1 MQVRWLLALLVLT
14 STCFAAP
21 LRIVDITGDADL
33 VPLSDAFADL
43 GERATVTAP
52 GLNQPLDLGGA
63 DVLVIDGETDLD
75 ARSVQAGA
83 LEAFVRNGGGLLIAG
98 MPATLSKTTRLWQL
112 LGDTAPANVV
122 AADLFPDNSGDWMWT
137 GPQAGETPDHIRHIR
152 KTITV
157 AKPVRR
163 AYIRTTADN
172 LYWVYVNGEQ
182 VGYHWSW
189 YDLELWN
196 ITDNLKQGKN
206 VIAFKARNVDG
217 PGGFYAQV
225 GIEYEDGTRELIASD
240 RTWKFHIPEEQGWN
254 TVEFD
259 DEAWQPA
266 REITPFAARGVLP
279 DRGSELEGELSMDL
293 THPVFNAI
301 ADRFGP
307 VSTVRD
313 LDPKPGSQVL
323 ARVAG
328 QPVLLA
334 RELGQGR
341 VLLINTVGKRGGIGT
356 GEMADDLLCTS
367 LLWLG
372 KRAEPVRFG
381 SAEYLPETVPI
392 DGQVRPYLRLLRA
405 DPQSPVELRVS
416 VEYADR
422 HTLEQEAGE
431 LSPLRTTVDGN
442 GLEGEIR
449 LLDYRA
455 EGTLVF
461 TATMSDEE
469 GNVTFRRDWQS
480 EATNPVNIALSVP
493 GNRTVTAEGFQIDFA
508 GTRQGDLP
516 EGAQIVAWVEDPSG
530 RELARIAPAPRED
543 RFDWSYRVPNLAEGE
558 YRLRT
563 RVSTAEGKILDE
575 SALTFHVV
583 PRLDLGDFYPTTMRL
598 SPFST
603 FDQAAIEA
611 EIEAIIAHGFNTLTF
626 SGRRLRTGP
635 NAVLDFAE
643 DYAQRRGMAVS
654 YSFQGDFSLLNRD
667 TPPPVSVY
675 SPEYSAALRP
685 VIEKAVETCRRVPR
699 LLNVQGYMDEPFQV
713 GGNTFD
719 DRPPAREEF
728 RRRYGIEMPTREEA
742 MKDPALWLK
751 YVDFWSD
758 GFAAGWRQSYAMVKE
773 LYPDFWVELTHDS
786 HNTFGAAGNGFRG
799 SWAVD
804 DVFHW
809 GAPFDSVNYDIY
821 PYLSTDFRRGKFRD
835 PMVPRIAGI
844 HMAFAQMRN
853 LAYTYEKKLGFWV
866 ESGWGG
872 KLAPESDLRRF
883 TWSPRELTYTAI
895 AAGCDYLNTFWGI
908 PEDPRWWQTHGE
920 TMNEVKAVA
929 PLLTRSKVPQA
940 KAAFLFPRTQHVLL
954 QEEYWN
960 VMVALEAFRRAYGD
974 LDCIHEDQLA
984 QGKLDQYAILCL
996 FDVHLMK
1003 RASAETIRAWCEK
1016 GGFLLADEVPSLDE
1030 LKRPLGIFEQLFGV
1044 TGSAEVREGPFV
1056 ISGSPATGEVPRL
1069 WGLRSYT
1076 SGDATPSRETA
1087 GGAPVWFQRQAGEGS
1102 ARLLNLPLKDCY
1114 FHALAQSDTSPDAAG
1129 ILGLINAATAGMP
1142 APNVASNNPEIE
1154 AAVRQTEQG
1163 TTLLFVIN
1171 HEGQDPVTT
1180 VQVNCAP
1187 PGCIARDLVSG
1198 ERVATEGE
1206 YRLMLE
1212 CPWGTTRLIGLFPS
1226 DPSGVAI
1233 VGLPETAQ
1241 AGETVAYTVE
1251 VGGGDSEGN
1260 HLLDI
1265 TVAGPDGQA
1274 RLAFSGRT
1282 CTENGRCERNVR
1294 LPINAQPG
1302 TWTVLAKSLWDG
1314 SSAQATFQ
1322 VRESTE
1328 G

>member
-1 MQVRWLLALLVLT
+1 MRTRWLLALFALT
-14 STCFAAP
+14 SVGFAAP
-21 LRIVDITGDADL
+21 LRVVDLTGDVDL

-43 GERATVTAP
+43 GDRAIVTAP
-52 GLNQPLDLGGA
+52 DAQQPLDLDSA
-63 DVLVIDGETDLD
+63 DVLVVDGVSDLA

-83 LEAFVRNGGGLLIAG
+83 MDAFVRSGGGLLIAG
-98 MPATLSKTTRLWQL
+98 VPATLAKTAQLWQT
-112 LGDTAPANVV
+112 LGEAAPAKVL
-122 AADLFPDNSGDWMWT
+122 AADLFPDNSGDWMWV
-137 GPQAGETPDHIRHIR
+137 GPQAGETPDHIRYIR

-157 AKPVRR
+157 DRPVRR

-196 ITDNLKQGKN
+196 ITANLKQGEN

-217 PGGFYAQV
+217 PGGFYAQI

-240 RTWKFHIPEEQGWN
+240 KTWKFHIPEEEGWA
-254 TVEFD
+254 TVGFD
-259 DEAWQPA
+259 DSAWRSA
-266 REITPFAARGVLP
+266 REITPFAARSVLP
-279 DRGSELEGELSMDL
+279 DRGSDVEGELTLDT
-293 THPVFNAI
+293 THPVLNAI

-307 VSTVRD
+307 ISTVRD
-313 LDPKPGSQVL
+313 MEPEPGAQIL
-323 ARVAG
+323 ASVAG
-328 QPVLLA
+328 QPVLIA

-341 VLLINTVGKRGGIGT
+341 VLLINTVGKGGGIGS
-356 GEMADDLLCTS
+356 GDMADDLLCTS

-372 KRAEPVRFG
+372 KRAEPVRFS
-381 SAEYLPETVPI
+381 SAEYLPETVAI
-392 DGQVRPYLRLLRA
+392 DGKLRPYLRLRPA
-405 DPQSPVELRVS
+405 DPQALGDLRVS
-416 VEYADR
+416 VAFADGR
-422 HTLEQEAGE
+422 ALDRAAGE
-431 LSPLRTTVDGN
+431 IRPLRATADGR
-442 GLEGEIR
+442 GLEGDIR
-449 LLDYRA
+449 LVDYRG

-461 TATMSDEE
+461 TATMADEQ

-493 GNRTVTAEGFQIDFA
+493 ANRTVTAEGFQIDFA
-508 GTRQGDLP
+508 GARQGDLP
-516 EGAQIVAWVEDPSG
+516 EGARIAAWIEDLRG
-530 RELARIAPAPRED
+530 REVARLAPAPGED

-563 RVSTAEGKILDE
+563 RVTAADDTTLDE

-583 PRLDLGDFYPTTMRL
+583 PRLDLSDFYSTTMRL

-611 EIEAIIAHGFNTLTF
+611 EIDEIIAHGFNTLTF
-626 SGRRLRTGP
+626 SGRRMRTGP

-643 DYAQRRGMAVS
+643 DYAQRKGMAVS

-667 TPPPVSVY
+667 SPPPISVY

-685 VIEKAVETCRRVPR
+685 VIEKAVESCRQVPR

-719 DRPPAREEF
+719 DRPPARDEF

-758 GFAAGWRQSYAMVKE
+758 GFATGWRQSYAMVKE

-786 HNTFGAAGNGFRG
+786 HNTFGAAGNGFKG

-835 PMVPRIAGI
+835 PMVPRIAGM

-872 KLAPESDLRRF
+872 KLAPESDLRQF

-920 TMNEVKAVA
+920 TMNEVQAIA

-960 VMVALEAFRRAYGD
+960 VMVALEAFRRAYGE

-984 QGKLDQYAILCL
+984 DGKLDQYAILCL

-1003 RASAETIRAWCEK
+1003 RASAETVRDWCEK

-1030 LKRPLGIFEQLFGV
+1030 LKQPLGVFEPLFGV
-1044 TGSAEVREGPFV
+1044 TGSAELREGPFEIAGGRV
-1056 ISGSPATGEVPRL
+1056 AGDIPRL
-1069 WGLRSYT
+1069 WGLRTYEA
-1076 SGDATPSRETA
+1076 GDASGSEETA

-1102 ARLLNLPLKDCY
+1102 ARILNLPLKDCY
-1114 FHALAQSDTSPDAAG
+1114 FHALAQADTSADAAS
-1129 ILGLINAATAGMP
+1129 ILDLISATTADMP
-1142 APNVASNNPEIE
+1142 APNVSSSNPEIE
-1154 AAVRQTEQG
+1154 AAVRQTPQG
-1163 TTLLFVIN
+1163 TTLLFVVN
-1171 HEGQDPVTT
+1171 HEGQDPATT

-1198 ERVATEGE
+1198 ARVATEGE
-1206 YRLMLE
+1206 YRLILE

-1226 DPSGVAI
+1226 DPRGVAI

-1241 AGETVAYTVE
+1241 AGETVAYAVE
-1251 VGGGDSEGN
+1251 VGGGDAAGN
-1260 HLLDI
+1260 QLLDI
-1265 TVAGPDGQA
+1265 TVTGPDGQA
-1274 RLAFSGRT
+1274 RSAFSGRT

-1302 TWTVLAKSLWDG
+1302 RWTVEAASLWDG
-1314 SSAQATFQ
+1314 STARAIFQ
-1322 VRESTE
+1322 VRENT
-1328 G
+1328 GN